1 MSTVQI
7 KLKRKKYPSDISK
20 NGWNTLKNLLPE
32 SARAESKLG
41 RPAVSVQEVIN
52 GIFYVLQTGC
62 SWRSLPHDFP
72 HWATVY
78 GYYYRWSQTGRWEF
92 IHNWLVKKIRLKAG
106 RTALPSAGSI
116 DSQSVKTTACGGE
129 AIGYDGGKQIKG
141 RKRFILVDT
150 LGLLLGV
157 YVCGANVSEK
167 AGAKKLL
174 SYLKSQSR
182 ALSLCTN
189 IQKVWVDGGYRGND
203 LINFVQKLWHWIWE
217 ITLRSDNRKGFVV
230 LPKRWL
236 VERTFSWLNQSR
248 RLSKDYEKTTLS
260 AESFIHLAM
269 IRIMLNRL

>member
-1 MSTVQI
+1 MSTIQI
-7 KLKRKKYPSDISK
+7 NLKRKKYPSDISK
-20 NGWNTLKNLLPE
+20 NGWKTLKKILPE
-32 SARAESKLG
+32 YTRTESGAG

-52 GIFYVLQTGC
+52 GIFYVLKTAC

-78 GYYYRWSQTGRWEF
+78 GYYYRWSQNGRWEF
-92 IHNWLVKKIRLKAG
+92 IHNYLVKKIRLKAG
-106 RTALPSAGSI
+106 RAALPSAGSI

-129 AIGYDGGKQIKG
+129 AIGYDGGKHIKG

-167 AGAKKLL
+167 VGAKKLL
-174 SYLKSQSR
+174 SYLKNQST
-182 ALSLCTN
+182 ALSLCTS
-189 IQKVWVDGGYRGND
+189 IQKVWVDGGYRGDD
-203 LINFVQKLWHWIWE
+203 LIKFVQKLWHWIWE
-217 ITLRSDNRKGFVV
+217 ITLRSDDIKGFVV

-236 VERTFSWLNQSR
+236 VERTFSWLEQSR

>member
-7 KLKRKKYPSDISK
+7 NLKRKEYPSDISK
-20 NGWNTLKNLLPE
+20 NGWNRLKNLLPE
-32 SARAESKLG
+32 WQKPVSNSG
-41 RPAVSVQEVIN
+41 RPAVSVKEVIN
-52 GIFYVLQTGC
+52 GIFYVLKTGC
-62 SWRSLPHDFP
+62 TWRSLPHDFP
-72 HWATVY
+72 HWASVY
-78 GYYYRWSQTGRWEF
+78 GYYYRWSRNGAWEF
-92 IHNWLVKKIRLKAG
+92 IHNWLGKKIRVKAG
-106 RTALPSAGSI
+106 REALPSAGSI
-116 DSQSVKTTACGGE
+116 DSQSVKTTSCGGE

-174 SYLKSQSR
+174 SRLKNESSSV
-182 ALSLCTN
+182 SLCAR
-189 IQKVWVDGGYRGND
+189 IQKVWADGAYRGDD
-203 LINFVQKLWHWIWE
+203 LIRFVQKLWNWLWE
-217 ITLRSDNRKGFVV
+217 ITLRSDDIKGFVV
-230 LPKRWL
+230 IPKRWL

-248 RLSKDYEKTTLS
+248 RLSKDYEKTSLS

>member
-1 MSTVQI
+1 MSTIQI

-32 SARAESKLG
+32 WQKPVSDGG

-52 GIFYVLQTGC
+52 GIFYVLKTGC
-62 SWRSLPHDFP
+62 TWRSLPHDFP

-78 GYYYRWSQTGRWEF
+78 GYYYRWSGKGAWEF
-92 IHNWLVKKIRLKAG
+92 IHNWLVKKIRVKAG
-106 RTALPSAGSI
+106 REALPSAGSI
-116 DSQSVKTTACGGE
+116 DSQSVKTACGGE

-174 SYLKSQSR
+174 SHLKNDSSS
-182 ALSLCTN
+182 LSLCGR
-189 IQKVWVDGGYRGND
+189 IQKVWADGGYRGDD
-203 LINFVQKLWHWIWE
+203 LINFVQKLWNWIWQ
-217 ITLRSDNRKGFVV
+217 ITLRSDDMKGFVV